1 MKNSVDCMNNKDLN
15 SYINTLEIL
24 KKDISEDLIKINKK
38 FRIVDEELKEALEIR
53 EVRIVTKIR
62 SD

>member
-1 MKNSVDCMNNKDLN
+1 MNDKDLN

-38 FRIVDEELKEALEIR
+38 FRIVDEELKGALEIR
-53 EVRIVTKIR
+53 GVRIVAKMK